1 MVTQGRKACVG
12 VAWWSKAVLDA
23 MPDDGVLTMV
33 AQVGKWVSLG
43 RNRPGRVDHQKTE
56 EV

>member
-33 AQVGKWVSLG
+33 A
-43 RNRPGRVDHQKTE
+43 
-56 EV
+56 

>member
-1 MVTQGRKACVG
+1 MKGWVEEKYKYKGEIEGLCPSEICMVTQGRKACVG

-33 AQVGKWVSLG
+33 A
-43 RNRPGRVDHQKTE
+43 
-56 EV
+56 